1 MIPTDISKTVGTTN
15 TSSIVAIE
23 NLAASTSEL
32 QLRQMCQSVGH
43 IKVNFSKYNCI
54 F

>member
-1 MIPTDISKTVGTTN
+1 MIPTDLSKTVGPIN

-32 QLRQMCQSVGH
+32 QLRQMCQSVGQ
-43 IKVNFSKYNCI
+43 IKVNFNKYKCI